1 MMIPPQLLQVR
12 ETAPPWNRRKNV
24 TREQYQLKDGRP
36 TLRHW
41 RGGWW
46 EWRTS
51 HWVEVEQRAAL
62 SAAYE
67 FTEHAFYEG
76 PKDIVPWSPNRHKVA
91 DLLEAL
97 AAICHLSEHVAQRV
111 QP

>member
-1 MMIPPQLLQVR
+1 MTDVR
-12 ETAPPWNRRKNV
+12 EREADFRARARSNGKPDDVRKLPPPTEPMKVARDLVAER
-24 TREQYQLKDGRP
+24 YQLGDGIP

-51 HWVEVEQRAAL
+51 HWVEVEQRAAR

-67 FTEHAFYEG
+67 FTEHA
-76 PKDIVPWSPNRHKVA
+76 
-91 DLLEAL
+91 L
-97 AAICHLSEHVAQRV
+97 
-111 QP
+111 